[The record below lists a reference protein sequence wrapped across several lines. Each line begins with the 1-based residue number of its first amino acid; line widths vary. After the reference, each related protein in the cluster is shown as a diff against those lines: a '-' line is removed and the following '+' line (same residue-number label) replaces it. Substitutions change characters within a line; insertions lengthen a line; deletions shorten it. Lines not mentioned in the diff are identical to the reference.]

1 MMSNTWEGSM
11 RRLFFLLACLFAVCS
26 VHAQTNANATS
37 LKIKVRAALFD
48 RDLNLKPVPRL
59 AISLQPKAAG
69 TSPISAQTSLDGVA
83 EVELPAGTYQL
94 TTSKPA
100 ELFGKQYLWDFEIQ
114 VTKAD
119 QVIELSNDNA
129 KVTDSA
135 GARGAHVDE
144 LVEQFQR
151 VRGAIV
157 TVWTEDGA
165 VDGFLI
171 DPAGLIVTSQ
181 KMIEGHKWIAVE
193 ADGPRRVN
201 AEVVV
206 EDKALNAALLRI
218 NMDPFKDLFIPPVS
232 LDASALVEGERVFT
246 IDNSYKRGKVLVTG
260 VMSHADAQSIVSDV
274 KFTDLASPLFNSSG
288 GVVGYSRMVNK
299 EFQIVPMNQLKDDLA
314 TARQKVSGSPVPSAH
329 LLPVR
334 PQGHFPVDAL
344 LSRHETRWEKDVY
357 AFKLGEFEME
367 FITPVASYQ
376 YNQQKYTAE
385 QNERTKHAKKGVAPP
400 PLEEPAHEYDSVLV
414 ITAFPQVKMAFW
426 KSVGDAM
433 ATNNMAPD
441 TYRPKDSFA
450 RMRLMCGDKEVEPVL
465 PGRYALK
472 TGGNAYVQ
480 VDTGAAAGRYIY
492 APDAISPTC
501 GKVSLELYSALKTDA
516 PPLVKVLDTAQVE
529 RLWKDFEPYRKSVET
544 KK

>member
-1 MMSNTWEGSM
+1 M
-11 RRLFFLLACLFAVCS
+11 RRLFFLLACLFAFCS
-26 VHAQTNANATS
+26 VYAQTNASPAS
-37 LKIKVRAALFD
+37 LKIKIRAALFD

-59 AISLQPKAAG
+59 SISLQPKTAG
-69 TSPISAQTSLDGVA
+69 ATSVSAQTSLDGVA
-83 EVELPAGTYQL
+83 EVELPAGSYQL

-114 VTKAD
+114 VTKPD

-135 GARGAHVDE
+135 GARSAHVDE

-151 VRGAIV
+151 VRGSVV

-181 KMIEGHKWIAVE
+181 KMIEGHKWIAIE

-201 AEVVV
+201 AEVLV
-206 EDKALNAALLRI
+206 EDKPLNAAILRM
-218 NMDPFKDLFIPPVS
+218 NMDPFKDLFTPPVS
-232 LDASALVEGERVFT
+232 FDAGALVEGERVFT

-260 VMSHADAQSIVSDV
+260 VVSHADAQSIVSDV
-274 KFTDLASPLFNSSG
+274 KFTDIASPLFNSSG
-288 GVVGYSRMVNK
+288 GIVGYSRMVNK
-299 EFQIVPMNQLKDDLA
+299 EFQIVPISQLKDDLA
-314 TARQKVSGSPVPSAH
+314 TARQKASAMPTPSSH
-329 LLPVR
+329 LLPNK
-334 PQGHFPVDAL
+334 PPGHFPIDAL

-357 AFKLGEFEME
+357 SFKLGEFEME
-367 FITPVASYQ
+367 FITPVSSYQ

-385 QNERTKHAKKGVAPP
+385 QNERTKHAKKGAAPP

-465 PGRYALK
+465 PGRYSLG
-472 TGGNAYVQ
+472 TGGNAYVR
-480 VDTGAAAGRYIY
+480 VDTGASAGRYVY

-501 GKVSLELYSALKTDA
+501 GKVSVEVYSAMKSDA
-516 PPLVKVLDTAQVE
+516 PPLVKVLDSAQLE
-529 RLWKDFEPYRKSVET
+529 RLWKDFEPYRKALET
-544 KK
+544 KR